1 MFENADDE
9 IAILEQQLES
19 IKKQDRVLEEI
30 EIRLHQMKKIAQQ
43 AATSGVS
50 VGEREVLN
58 EQVQAHQVVIETL
71 EDYLRKEF

>member
-1 MFENADDE
+1 MFENAEDE
-9 IAILEQQLES
+9 IAILEQQLEM

-30 EIRLHQMKKIAQQ
+30 EIRLHQMKKIAKQ
-43 AATSGVS
+43 ATTSELS

-58 EQVQAHQVVIETL
+58 EQVQAHQLVIENL

>member
-1 MFENADDE
+1 MFENADEE

-43 AATSGVS
+43 AVDSDLS

-58 EQVQAHQVVIETL
+58 EQIQAHQVVIETL
-71 EDYLRKEF
+71 DDYLRKES